1 MARQKTDPLHVVVYP
16 SNFNDDN
23 GHKMLYVS
31 SNARE
36 EVGLDKLDDFC
47 HEYEN
52 LPKGYVNLCFEV
64 PRFSSIFNACF
75 CCLTNDCSL
84 RRF

>member
-36 EVGLDKLDDFC
+36 ERNIVAHKQQR
-47 HEYEN
+47 HQ
-52 LPKGYVNLCFEV
+52 P
-64 PRFSSIFNACF
+64 IFTF
-75 CCLTNDCSL
+75 D
-84 RRF
+84 